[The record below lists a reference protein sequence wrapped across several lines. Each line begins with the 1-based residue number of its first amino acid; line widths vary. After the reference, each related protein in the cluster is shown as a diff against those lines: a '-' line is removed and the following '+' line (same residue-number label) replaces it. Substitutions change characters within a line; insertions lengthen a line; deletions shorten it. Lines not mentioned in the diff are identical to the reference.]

1 MTIHLLKDEM
11 SDSHA
16 DLFSNASA
24 YLENRVYLKLEGFTK
39 WVYEISSFWRW
50 IAINTIHAGLFS
62 NASAYLEN
70 RLYLKLESFTI
81 LEFELSS
88 FRRWIAIDTIII

>member
-24 YLENRVYLKLEGFTK
+24 HLENRVYLKLEGFTTWECDISSFRRWIAIDTNHADLFSNVSAYLENRVYLKLEGFT
-39 WVYEISSFWRW
+39 
-50 IAINTIHAGLFS
+50 T
-62 NASAYLEN
+62 
-70 RLYLKLESFTI
+70 
-81 LEFELSS
+81 
-88 FRRWIAIDTIII
+88 

>member
-24 YLENRVYLKLEGFTK
+24 YLENRVYLKLESFLP
-39 WVYEISSFWRW
+39 WESEISFFRRL
-50 IAINTIHAGLFS
+50 IAIDINYENLFS
-62 NASAYLEN
+62 NAFAYLES
-70 RLYLKLESFTI
+70 RVYLQLESFTNYN
-81 LEFELSS
+81 SY
-88 FRRWIAIDTIII
+88 